1 MVAGHKSQ
9 TWKLMLWFGRHKHGD
24 GIGSGVMRANA
35 INSSNGFCSLK
46 DEGAAGCGRSTRL
59 QSNKKDCSKRN
70 REAGPGALN
79 V

>member
-1 MVAGHKSQ
+1 
-9 TWKLMLWFGRHKHGD
+9 MLWFGRHKHGD
-24 GIGSGVMRANA
+24 GIGSGSGMRVNA

-46 DEGAAGCGRSTRL
+46 DEGAAVAVVGLLPLTRL

>member
-24 GIGSGVMRANA
+24 GIGSGSGSGMRANA

-46 DEGAAGCGRSTRL
+46 DEGAAGCGRSTTTDKVTE
-59 QSNKKDCSKRN
+59 Q
-70 REAGPGALN
+70 
-79 V
+79 